1 MKQKWQNKSRRV
13 LALMLT
19 LGILSGNVLAWDDVS
34 WDMKPIPTE
43 NVVQSIDEETAAQ
56 AGLEESGSSQEVS
69 GETAET
75 PTAVPQESATPAPT
89 STPEPSALPSTA
101 TPEPV
106 ASVVPEQTALP
117 EISGTPA
124 PAATATPAP
133 SETPVVTA
141 TPEPETSAIPEIM
154 DGSEI
159 REHIDEIVAQTSEI
173 GWMSEEELKQFAQ
186 EIREFQELLE
196 QQLTDSQREE
206 LEEELTRLSNAAAAV
221 QEVCN
226 VWDALHNGTLSELD
240 QSGNEN
246 SWRYQNGTL
255 VEQDEIVPYA
265 NVQLESETGNYWG
278 IDVSHHQG
286 TIDWDAVKS
295 AGVDFAIIRCGY
307 GSDYWD
313 QDDEQ
318 WRANVEACERLG
330 IPYGVYLYSYATS
343 LDQARSEAAHA
354 LRLLEGTSPS
364 LPVFIDLEEPRTQVL
379 GGEMITQIADTFCSI
394 LQQNGYKTGVYAS
407 LSWWEYYFQDW
418 FTSNSDYY
426 HWIAHWSSS
435 CGYDGRYEIW
445 QYNNKGS
452 VSGINGRVDLNYWY
466 GSSLNVYDNR
476 YDEERYAGV
485 YDYDYYIAHNG
496 DLAGMNRVQAIHH
509 FVDYG
514 MAEGRIASASF
525 SPFVYRAKYL
535 DLYNAYENDLVK
547 YYEHYINYG
556 LHEGRTAGVNEYYK
570 PLTVYRGVDYSLI
583 YDYYYYISNN
593 NDVAKMA
600 GGNDYLALK
609 QFVEYGMDEGR
620 ESKPDFNVRVYANKY
635 VDVYDKFG
643 YDWRGCYM
651 HYLTDGYKEGR
662 SAKESDPNDRIFC
675 YKGVDYSAVYSYE
688 TYIKYNLDVA
698 SYAGDNDYLAIEQFV
713 NYGMQEGRVASEDFS
728 VYAYRANNIDLY
740 QAYENDLPQ
749 YYWHYLKYGKEEG
762 RTASIWEKYTP
773 LTIYK
778 GIDYSLVYD
787 YYFYIE
793 INSDVAQMACGNDYL
808 ALQHFVQYG
817 MAEGRWGNENFN
829 VREYVKKYG
838 DIYQAYGEN
847 WYKAYMHYLK
857 YGYEEGRR
865 T

>member
-240 QSGNEN
+240 QSGKEN

-313 QDDEQ
+313 QDDKQ

-445 QYNNKGS
+445 QYDNSGS

-466 GSSLNVYDNR
+466 GSSLNVYDDR
-476 YDEERYAGV
+476 YDEERYASV
-485 YDYDYYIAHNG
+485 YDYDYYMAHNG

-535 DLYNAYENDLVK
+535 DLYNAYGNDLVK
-547 YYEHYINYG
+547 YYEHYMNCG
-556 LHEGRTAGVNEYYK
+556 GSEGRTAGVNENYK
-570 PLTVYRGVDYSLI
+570 PLTVYQGVDYSPI
-583 YDYYYYISNN
+583 YNYNYYVTHN
-593 NDVAKMA
+593 
-600 GGNDYLALK
+600 G
-609 QFVEYGMDEGR
+609 
-620 ESKPDFNVRVYANKY
+620 
-635 VDVYDKFG
+635 
-643 YDWRGCYM
+643 
-651 HYLTDGYKEGR
+651 
-662 SAKESDPNDRIFC
+662 
-675 YKGVDYSAVYSYE
+675 
-688 TYIKYNLDVA
+688 
-698 SYAGDNDYLAIEQFV
+698 
-713 NYGMQEGRVASEDFS
+713 
-728 VYAYRANNIDLY
+728 
-740 QAYENDLPQ
+740 
-749 YYWHYLKYGKEEG
+749 
-762 RTASIWEKYTP
+762 
-773 LTIYK
+773 
-778 GIDYSLVYD
+778 
-787 YYFYIE
+787 
-793 INSDVAQMACGNDYL
+793 DVAQMSAGNDYL
-808 ALQHFVQYG
+808 ALQHFVNCGMAEGRNGNEEFDVHIYANKYVDIYNAFGYDWDMCYMHYLKDGFKEGRSAKASNPDDRIHCYQGVDYSSVYSYEEYLKYNSDVAAAVGENDYLAIQHFVNSGMAEARLASSEFSPYIYRAKYMDVYTAFQDDIAKYYMHFIRDGKAENRTAAIDEEYTHLTVYDGVDYSLVYNYLDYIAYNVDVAVMAHGDDYLALQHFVKYG
-817 MAEGRWGNENFN
+817 MAEGRSASKAFD
-829 VREYVKKYG
+829 VHRYVEKYP
-838 DIYQAYGEN
+838 DIKQAFGED
-847 WYKAYMHYLK
+847 WYMCFMHYIK
-857 YGYEEGRR
+857 DGYNEGR
-865 T
+865 TA